1 MAAPS
6 QLVGQIL
13 GHYRI
18 LEQIGAGGMGVVY
31 HAHDERLDRDVALK
45 VLTPGALVDEAAR
58 KRFRKEALALSRLNH
73 PNIAM
78 VFDFDTQDDMDFL
91 VIEYIPGTT
100 LDASVGPDV
109 LPEKQVIRLG
119 LQLAEGLTAAHEQ
132 GVVHRDLKPSNL
144 RITPD
149 CRLKI
154 LDFGIA
160 RLLPTSERQATE
172 TLTEAQGVS
181 GTLPYMAPE
190 QLQGEQPD
198 SRTDV
203 YAAGTVLNEMATG
216 RRPFEQRLSTALADD
231 IIHKPP
237 APPRQVNR
245 KLSSKLEDLILKCLE
260 KEPDNRYQSA
270 RELAIDL
277 RRLTYPSLPSL
288 GETARP
294 ETQASS
300 FHTHRGFISLGG
312 GIFSEPLDIFTK
324 GYGVAPAIRA
334 AHKFQPVSRFAGL
347 IS

>member
-1 MAAPS
+1 
-6 QLVGQIL
+6 
-13 GHYRI
+13 
-18 LEQIGAGGMGVVY
+18 
-31 HAHDERLDRDVALK
+31 
-45 VLTPGALVDEAAR
+45 
-58 KRFRKEALALSRLNH
+58 
-73 PNIAM
+73 M

-245 KLSSKLEDLILKCLE
+245 KLSSKLEDLIFKCLE